1 NFILIA
7 MHPNT
12 ILRYCI
18 YIGLFVTPF
27 IFFIV
32 PSSLLFPFITGKAF
46 TFRIIVEII
55 FGLWLVLILRD
66 KEYSLRLSPI
76 LKALSLF
83 IFVVLLADI
92 LAVDAHKAFWSNYER
107 MEGFMALI
115 HLFAYFLVAGSILKT
130 KEIWNKFL
138 TANVAASA
146 IMAVYSFFQL
156 AGKITIHQG
165 GVRVDG
171 SFGNASYLG
180 IYMVFNIFFAS
191 ILFLNSRAK
200 LAKYILG
207 GVALVDLIVLYYT
220 ATRGAILG
228 FLGGAL
234 IVFAYLAI
242 KAEKGQAIRKAA
254 GGFLVLLI
262 LGAGVFWLAKNTA
275 FVKNSPIL
283 SRFATLSFS
292 EIKTQGRYFVW
303 PMAWKGVVEKP
314 ILGWGQ
320 EGFNYVFN
328 KYYDPRMYTQEPWF
342 DRTHDIFLDWLVNTG
357 ALGLLSYLSIFAAL
371 LYAVR
376 KSGEQLKKEEKA
388 ILYGLSFAY
397 FFHNIFV
404 FDQIGSYILF
414 FSVLAFVHSQN
425 SREFTGRLEKGFS
438 KLQSVLGS
446 GGTRPITD
454 SVIVIL
460 ILSALYFVNYIPW
473 KQNAN
478 IITALKVSAE
488 GALAPLETYEKPL
501 RSYNMGFPEALEH
514 VSGASFNAVSKPE
527 ATEKFKQDLFSV
539 IDSGFKK
546 HLERAP
552 YDVRHRIFYSIFL
565 SRFGLYEQSITQLE
579 EAAKYSPSKQSI
591 YMEMGSQLI
600 LSGKIDLALEK
611 FKKAYELEPNYE
623 EARFAY
629 GMGAIYAKKFELANQ
644 LLQGI
649 QEQKIIFDDRYIGAL
664 FSAGLYNDVV
674 ATLNKRIAREPVN
687 TQHKITLA
695 SVYLQIG
702 MREAAVT
709 QLQEII
715 KIDPSFKE
723 KGEYYIG
730 EIRAG
735 RNP

>member
-1 NFILIA
+1 

-12 ILRYCI
+12 ILKYCI
-18 YIGLFVTPF
+18 YIGLFITPF

-32 PSSLLFPFITGKAF
+32 PSSLFFPFITGKAF
-46 TFRIIVEII
+46 IFRIIVEII

-66 KEYSLRLSPI
+66 REYSLKLSPI
-76 LKALSLF
+76 LKALTLF

-92 LAVDAHKAFWSNYER
+92 LAVDTYKAFWSNYER

-115 HLFAYFLVAGSILKT
+115 HLFAYFLVAGSVLKS
-130 KEIWNKFL
+130 KEVWSKFL
-138 TANVAASA
+138 AANVGASA

-180 IYMVFNIFFAS
+180 IYMVFNIFFAA
-191 ILFLNSRAK
+191 ILFLNTRGKFS
-200 LAKYILG
+200 KYALG
-207 GVALVDLIVLYYT
+207 AVALADLIVLYYT

-234 IVFAYLAI
+234 IVFVYLAV
-242 KAEKGQAIRKAA
+242 KAEKGEAIRKVA
-254 GGFLVLLI
+254 GGFLVLLT
-262 LGAGVFWLAKNTA
+262 LGAGVFWIAKNTV
-275 FVKNSPIL
+275 FVKESPIL

-303 PMAWKGVVEKP
+303 PMAWRGVVEKP

-328 KYYDPRMYTQEPWF
+328 KYYDPRMYNQEPWF
-342 DRTHDIFLDWLVNTG
+342 DRTHDIFLDWLINAG
-357 ALGLLSYLSIFAAL
+357 ALGLLAYLSIFAAL
-371 LYAVR
+371 LYTVR
-376 KSGEQLKKEEKA
+376 KSGEQMKKEEKA

-397 FFHNIFV
+397 FFHNVFV

-414 FSVLAFVHSQN
+414 FSILTFVHSQN
-425 SREFTGRLEKGFS
+425 SREFTGQLEKGFS
-438 KLQSVLGS
+438 RLQSALGS
-446 GGTRPITD
+446 GGARPITD

-460 ILSALYFVNYIPW
+460 VISALYFVNYIPW
-473 KQNAN
+473 RQNAN
-478 IITALKVSAE
+478 IITALKANAKGV
-488 GALAPLETYEKPL
+488 LAPLETYEKPL

-514 VSGASFNAVSKPE
+514 VSGASFSVIAKPE

-539 IDSGFKK
+539 IDAGFKK

-565 SRFGLYEQSITQLE
+565 SRFGLYEQSIVQLE
-579 EAAKYSPSKQSI
+579 EAAKYSPNKQSI
-591 YMEMGSQLI
+591 YMEMGNQLI
-600 LSGKIDLALEK
+600 LSGKIDMALEK
-611 FKKAYELEPNYE
+611 FKKAYELEPNFE
-623 EARFAY
+623 EARITYAV
-629 GMGAIYAKKFELANQ
+629 GAIYAKNFALANK
-644 LLQGI
+644 LLNGLP
-649 QEQKIIFDDRYIGAL
+649 EEKIIFDDRYIGAL
-664 FSAGLYNDVV
+664 FAAGLYNDVV
-674 ATLNKRIAREPVN
+674 TALNKRIEREPVN

-702 MREAAVT
+702 MREAAVG
-709 QLQEII
+709 QIQEII
-715 KIDPSFKE
+715 KIDPSFKDR
-723 KGEYYIG
+723 GEYFIN